1 MTFLPNP
8 RELPTAPSLRWGLLG
23 PGGIAASFVDAAHR
37 HSQQRFVNVAS
48 GSSPQRATA
57 FAQAHGVTR
66 SSDTYEQVLAD
77 PEVDAV
83 YIATTHD
90 SHAQLALLAIAAGK
104 HVMVEKPLTTTRADA
119 QKVVDAARAAGL
131 FAMEA
136 MWTRYLPQS
145 DVLRQLLERG
155 DIGEVRLVTADFG
168 FPAQYDPASRLWAPG
183 QAGGAL
189 LDAGVYPVSFVS
201 SVLGSPSAVH
211 TVGTLAPTGVDE
223 QATVTLA
230 YEKAQG
236 VAFTSLRT
244 AAPTRASVI
253 GTEGRIDIDGPFL
266 APSGLGVTMGAGF
279 PSSAQTAHW
288 SGSQGPQGSAALSYE
303 ADAMARYLSEG
314 LTESPIHPLDEV
326 VSVVGILEEAR
337 QQLGA
342 V

>member
-1 MTFLPNP
+1 MTFLPTP
-8 RELPTAPSLRWGLLG
+8 RELSPAPSLRWGLLG

-48 GSSPQRATA
+48 GSSPERAAA

-66 SSDTYEQVLAD
+66 SSATYDEVLAD

-90 SHAQLALLAIAAGK
+90 SHAKLALLAIAAGK
-104 HVMVEKPLTTTRADA
+104 HVLVEKPITVTRAEA
-119 QKVVDAARAAGL
+119 EQVVEAARAAKV

-145 DVLRQLLERG
+145 DVLRQILERG
-155 DIGEVRLVTADFG
+155 DIGEVRLVSADFG
-168 FPAQYDPASRLWAPG
+168 FPMPFDASHRLWAPG

-201 SVLGSPSAVH
+201 SVLGAPTSIH

-236 VAFTSLRT
+236 VAFTSLRS
-244 AAPTRASVI
+244 ASPTRATVI
-253 GTEGRIDIDGPFL
+253 GSEGRIDVEGPFL
-266 APSGLGVTMGAGF
+266 APSALSVTLGPGF
-279 PSSAQTAHW
+279 PASAQSARF
-288 SGSQGPQGSAALSYE
+288 SGANGPQGSAALFYE
-303 ADAMARYLSEG
+303 ADAAARYIGEG
-314 LTESPIHPLDEV
+314 RLESPVHPLDEV
-326 VSVVGILEEAR
+326 VSVVGILEDAR
-337 QQLGA
+337 KQLGA
-342 V
+342 L